1 MVWESSHGELVDA
14 GVDGLLSFFF
24 FFFFVYYE
32 RRLLES
38 DWHFSDCN
46 SLKSNDPAQ

>member
-24 FFFFVYYE
+24 FFFFCLLRE
-32 RRLLES
+32 TFAGIRLAFL
-38 DWHFSDCN
+38 
-46 SLKSNDPAQ
+46 